1 MSLTGKRVALLAE
14 ANFEDLELWYP
25 LLRLREAGAD
35 TFVVGTGS
43 SSSYLGKHG
52 LPIKVDA
59 EADTV
64 DASQFDAIF
73 VPGGWAPDRLRR
85 YSSVLRLV
93 KEADEQGKIIGSICH
108 GPSVLISAQI
118 LKGRTVTC
126 VKAIK
131 DDVVNA
137 GATFVDQEVMR
148 DGNLVTSRTPD
159 DLPAFGAALVAAIAE
174 NTARK

>member
-1 MSLTGKRVALLAE
+1 MSLTGKRVVVLAE

-25 LLRLREAGAD
+25 LLRLKEAGAEI
-35 TFVVGTGS
+35 FVVGTGS
-43 SSSYLGKHG
+43 SDSYLGKHG
-52 LPIKVDA
+52 VPVKVDA
-59 EADTV
+59 EADMV
-64 DASQFDAIF
+64 NASQFDALI

-85 YSSVLRLV
+85 YPSVLRLV

-118 LKGRTVTC
+118 LRGRTLTC

-137 GATFVDQEVMR
+137 GANYVDKEVVR
-148 DGNLVTSRTPD
+148 DGNLVTSRTPE
-159 DLPAFGAALVAAIAE
+159 DLPAWGAELVSAIAE
-174 NTARK
+174 SPVRG